1 MNTVNNGVSIN
12 RDDLPQRGRL
22 VDYGVTID
30 RGDHVIVL
38 LDALGPD
45 QVQKEID
52 AICAMLGAG
61 QPQQSSAQTR
71 STARSGH

>member
-12 RDDLPQRGRL
+12 RDDISQRGRL

-52 AICAMLGAG
+52 AICAMLGTG
-61 QPQQSSAQTR
+61 SSRTSVR
-71 STARSGH
+71 N